1 MQLSAKLTM
10 VLGAIFAVVCY
21 AVAINGFTSLAEIT
35 DAKVASDAR
44 GFAWFWVFLGTVA
57 AAFGL
62 ISWWLV
68 RTIKPDE

>member
-10 VLGAIFAVVCY
+10 ILGAIFALACY
-21 AVAINGFTSLAEIT
+21 SVAFTGFTSLGEIT
-35 DAKVASDAR
+35 DPKLASDAR

-57 AAFGL
+57 AVFGL
-62 ISWWLV
+62 VSWWIV